1 MLLLRNYKKLRI
13 NIIENTNLKT
23 GIMLKHESKS
33 GIEILT
39 FDNVSKLNILI
50 AQSLKEE
57 VAQYLTKSNTKLIL
71 DLKGIEYIDSSG
83 FGALLSILRNAKNNN
98 SQFKICNIS
107 SDVME
112 LVKLLQLHNVFDIC
126 DSVDKCIDTFE

>member
-1 MLLLRNYKKLRI
+1 
-13 NIIENTNLKT
+13 
-23 GIMLKHESKS
+23 MLKHESIN

-57 VAQYLTKSNTKLIL
+57 VAQYLTKANTKLIL
-71 DLKGIEYIDSSG
+71 DLEGIEYVDSSG
-83 FGALLSILRNAKNNN
+83 FGALLSILRNAKNND

-107 SDVME
+107 PDVME

-126 DSVDKCIDTFE
+126 DSVDKCIETFE

>member
-1 MLLLRNYKKLRI
+1 
-13 NIIENTNLKT
+13 
-23 GIMLKHESKS
+23 MLKHESNN

-57 VAQYLTKSNTKLIL
+57 VAQYLTMANTKLIL
-71 DLKGIEYIDSSG
+71 NLEGVEYVDSSG
-83 FGALLSILRNAKNNN
+83 FGALLSILRNAKNND

-107 SDVME
+107 PEVME

-126 DSVDKCIDTFE
+126 DDIDKCMDTFE

>member
-1 MLLLRNYKKLRI
+1 
-13 NIIENTNLKT
+13 
-23 GIMLKHESKS
+23 MLKHESND
-33 GIEILT
+33 GIEILA

-57 VAQYLTKSNTKLIL
+57 VAQYLTKANTKLIL
-71 DLKGIEYIDSSG
+71 NLEGIEYVDSSG
-83 FGALLSILRNAKNNN
+83 FGALLSILRNAKNND

-107 SDVME
+107 PEVME

-126 DSVDKCIDTFE
+126 DNLDHCFETFE

>member
-1 MLLLRNYKKLRI
+1 
-13 NIIENTNLKT
+13 
-23 GIMLKHESKS
+23 MLKHESNN
-33 GIEILT
+33 GVEILE

-57 VAQYLTKSNTKLIL
+57 VAQYLTKANTKLIL
-71 DLKGIEYIDSSG
+71 NLTGVEYVDSSG

-107 SDVME
+107 PEVME

-126 DSVDKCIDTFE
+126 DGVDKCKETFE